1 MVDSTQVAPES
12 ETPVNPYSLL
22 EAVNQSS
29 DKAQGAWL
37 IFLAVMT
44 YVTVAVAGVTHEA
57 LLLDTPVQLPILQ
70 VNIQLKQFFQFA
82 PIVLVLFHL
91 GVLAQLVLLARKT
104 LEFDH
109 AIQLLE
115 ATKKRTHPLRLELHN
130 YFFVQAIAGPQRS
143 RIMSTFLHLMTW
155 LTVVVIPVVL
165 LLYIQ
170 VVFLPY
176 HDVVTTWINRVSLV
190 SDIALLILIGV
201 FLMRPETS
209 FFQAFWRA
217 TANHPLS
224 TFITTLVLILV
235 AYLSFFAATV
245 PGEALDKTGRDLMA
259 WAGDEKGAR
268 ADGGFALPFLAAS
281 NDESLFGVFHRNLVV
296 ADADLVDE
304 SDVNEDEKT
313 LKLRG
318 RDLRRAKLDRSDLR
332 GADLTGARL
341 DGASLIGTNLRNA
354 WLTCAEIDLLVDTLE
369 DKIDRIAA
377 RCTSARNANFKGA
390 KLDGAHM
397 SGIDMQGAKIEEAR
411 LEGADLSNSSLVD
424 TDFTGA
430 HLDKAD
436 LSGSAGQGANFL
448 GAELRGANLSGA
460 KLQAADFSGAAMQGA
475 VLNFAHLQGT
485 RLQNANLAAASLRR
499 AKLHG
504 ADMKEMSIVGA
515 DLRGVGIWNT
525 VPPAWDASGLAD
537 LSEFTIEPLDD
548 DEKSTLNDVINE
560 ISDEEVRVR
569 MREKLAGV
577 LDDGESTKWKG
588 SEHERAWQSWV
599 GMSPLQPADTYPADL
614 TAYLTELMCSARWAD
629 GSVATGVARRATE
642 PQFRGDLV
650 AVYDGLRSS
659 NCPASKT
666 TPAPLMRHLADK
678 AEQERGR

>member
-1 MVDSTQVAPES
+1 
-12 ETPVNPYSLL
+12 
-22 EAVNQSS
+22 
-29 DKAQGAWL
+29 
-37 IFLAVMT
+37 
-44 YVTVAVAGVTHEA
+44 
-57 LLLDTPVQLPILQ
+57 
-70 VNIQLKQFFQFA
+70 
-82 PIVLVLFHL
+82 
-91 GVLAQLVLLARKT
+91 
-104 LEFDH
+104 
-109 AIQLLE
+109 
-115 ATKKRTHPLRLELHN
+115 
-130 YFFVQAIAGPQRS
+130 
-143 RIMSTFLHLMTW
+143 
-155 LTVVVIPVVL
+155 
-165 LLYIQ
+165 
-170 VVFLPY
+170 
-176 HDVVTTWINRVSLV
+176 
-190 SDIALLILIGV
+190 
-201 FLMRPETS
+201 
-209 FFQAFWRA
+209 
-217 TANHPLS
+217 
-224 TFITTLVLILV
+224 
-235 AYLSFFAATV
+235 
-245 PGEALDKTGRDLMA
+245 
-259 WAGDEKGAR
+259 
-268 ADGGFALPFLAAS
+268 
-281 NDESLFGVFHRNLVV
+281 
-296 ADADLVDE
+296 
-304 SDVNEDEKT
+304 
-313 LKLRG
+313 
-318 RDLRRAKLDRSDLR
+318 
-332 GADLTGARL
+332 
-341 DGASLIGTNLRNA
+341 
-354 WLTCAEIDLLVDTLE
+354 
-369 DKIDRIAA
+369 DKIDRVAA

-411 LEGADLSNSSLVD
+411 LEGANLSNSSLVD

-504 ADMKEMSIVGA
+504 ADMKEMSMVGA

-525 VPPAWDASGLAD
+525 MPPAWDASGLVD

-548 DEKSTLNDVINE
+548 DEKSTLNDLINE
-560 ISDEEVRVR
+560 ISDEEVRAR

-588 SEHERAWQSWV
+588 SEHERHWQSWV

-678 AEQERGR
+678 AEQ